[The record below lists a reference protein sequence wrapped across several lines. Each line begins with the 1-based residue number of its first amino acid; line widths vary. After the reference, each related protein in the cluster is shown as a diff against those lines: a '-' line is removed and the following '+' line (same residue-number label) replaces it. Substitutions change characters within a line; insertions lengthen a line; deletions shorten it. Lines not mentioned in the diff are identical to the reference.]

1 MRLDALLALAGNLVI
16 RHYDVLSDRLIR
28 CKRLEKTRPPA
39 FAAQA
44 PSPSLSPSLQAA
56 VDAGLCDRANAR
68 GLSPGEF
75 SSASRRGPAKPDSL
89 RGCPNSRGFQARK
102 QKLRLARSADNI
114 SELINHNRAIAPIS
128 GKLRAWS
135 IGRPPNIVVLQV
147 LAMDNKPD
155 RNVPQA
161 SDQLHPW
168 VYRTLAGLA
177 IWLVVSAWVFFSQG
191 GYLRLDLGIVSAL
204 VFMIIAI
211 PTTIHHA
218 GRRFQAACRTSR
230 FGAWI
235 SGDFETRQGR
245 RKSFDASVEILLP
258 MMTAVIGITAIG
270 IVFRLTEAGSSWL

>member
-1 MRLDALLALAGNLVI
+1 MNNK
-16 RHYDVLSDRLIR
+16 SDR
-28 CKRLEKTRPPA
+28 
-39 FAAQA
+39 
-44 PSPSLSPSLQAA
+44 
-56 VDAGLCDRANAR
+56 D
-68 GLSPGEF
+68 
-75 SSASRRGPAKPDSL
+75 
-89 RGCPNSRGFQARK
+89 
-102 QKLRLARSADNI
+102 
-114 SELINHNRAIAPIS
+114 
-128 GKLRAWS
+128 
-135 IGRPPNIVVLQV
+135 
-147 LAMDNKPD
+147 
-155 RNVPQA
+155 VPQA

-211 PTTIHHA
+211 PTAIHHA
-218 GRRFQAACRTSR
+218 GRRFQAAGGKSR

-235 SGDFETRQGR
+235 SGDFETRPGR